1 MTRAFFVA
9 GTDTEVGKT
18 LIATALLHAARER
31 GLSTLGLKPV
41 SAGCVEH
48 HGQWVN
54 DDALALQAESSLR
67 PEYAVVNPLALQ
79 PAIAPHIAAA
89 AAGLQISAKALIE
102 HCRQALATHAP
113 DFAVVEGAG
122 GWLVPLN
129 YSETMADL
137 AAGVGLPV
145 ILVVGMR
152 LGCLNHSLLTAT
164 AIGAA
169 GLELAG
175 WVANFPQPMRD
186 ARANVEALRE
196 RLTAPCVGCVPSLAG
211 EISPAAAAG
220 HLDLDLLLAGA

>member
-1 MTRAFFVA
+1 MTRGFFVA

-18 LIATALLHAARER
+18 LIAAALLHAARER

-48 HGQWVN
+48 DGQWVN
-54 DDALALQAESSLR
+54 DDALALQAESSLA
-67 PEYAVVNPLALQ
+67 PEYSLVNPLALQ

-89 AAGLQISAKALIE
+89 AAGLQISARDLIE
-102 HCRQALATHAP
+102 HCNDALETHAP

-164 AIGAA
+164 AINA
-169 GLELAG
+169 
-175 WVANFPQPMRD
+175 
-186 ARANVEALRE
+186 
-196 RLTAPCVGCVPSLAG
+196 
-211 EISPAAAAG
+211 
-220 HLDLDLLLAGA
+220 HDL